1 MKKAGIVTLFGEYNF
16 GNRLQNFALQNIL
29 NKYINVETYCNVYK
43 DKETSKIRR
52 TYVMNYELKTK
63 MRIILSVLKKRM
75 NLERKWI
82 KELKKKRISNFV
94 NFSSNNIKT
103 TKNKDNY
110 DYYIIGSD
118 QVWNPGLARS
128 YIVNLGLFVAPNS
141 KVLSYAASFGI
152 NQIPEECK
160 SIYKK
165 GLNNISNISVREEAG
180 AEIVK
185 DLIGKDALVVVD
197 PTMLLTAEEWRNM
210 ENKPK
215 NTEGKKYILTYFLG
229 KISDERKSFLERIAR
244 ENNLEIIN
252 MAQLTE
258 TETYMAG
265 PSEFLSYIDNA
276 SIVFTDSFHAC
287 VFSILFKRPFYVLN
301 REDHSGNMSSR
312 LDTLLSKFK
321 LEDRKLNS
329 YEDRVS
335 FDIDYSH
342 TDKIL
347 EEERK
352 KSDEFLR
359 KALNIGD

>member
-1 MKKAGIVTLFGEYNF
+1 MKKGLIITLYDNNNY

-29 NKYINVETYCNVYK
+29 NKYINVETYYNVYK

-52 TYVMNYELKTK
+52 TYVMNDKLKTK

-75 NLERKWI
+75 NLERKWV
-82 KELKKKRISNFV
+82 KELKKKRINNFV

-128 YIVNLGLFVAPNS
+128 YIVNLGLFVASNS

-152 NQIPEECK
+152 DKIPEDCK
-160 SIYKK
+160 TIYRK
-165 GLNNISNISVREEAG
+165 GLNNMSDISVREEAG

-185 DLIGKDALVVVD
+185 KLTGKDALVVVD
-197 PTMLLTAEEWRNM
+197 PTMLLTAEEWRRI
-210 ENKPK
+210 ENQPQ
-215 NTEGKKYILTYFLG
+215 NIEGKKYILTYFLG
-229 KISDERKSFLERIAR
+229 KISEERKNFLERIAR

-252 MAQLTE
+252 MAQITE
-258 TETYMAG
+258 PEIYIVG

-301 REDHSGNMSSR
+301 REDHSGNMNSR

-329 YEDRVS
+329 YEDKVS
-335 FDIDYSH
+335 FDIDYSN

>member
-1 MKKAGIVTLFGEYNF
+1 MKKVLIITLYGNYNY
-16 GNRLQNFALQNIL
+16 GNKLQNLALQNIL
-29 NKYINVETYCNVYK
+29 SKYCDVKTYNNVREDEETLNIKKSYEKISLKMKIKKSLSKLKRKILKENTNNVLIKRKKLDNFLEFSNKYIKLTE
-43 DKETSKIRR
+43 D
-52 TYVMNYELKTK
+52 
-63 MRIILSVLKKRM
+63 
-75 NLERKWI
+75 
-82 KELKKKRISNFV
+82 
-94 NFSSNNIKT
+94 
-103 TKNKDNY
+103 KDNY

-118 QVWNPGLARS
+118 QVWNPDFALS
-128 YIVNLGLFVAPNS
+128 YNVNFGLFAKTDS
-141 KVLSYAASFGI
+141 KVISYAASFGV
-152 NQIPEECK
+152 NKIPNECK
-160 SIYKK
+160 EIYKK
-165 GLNNISNISVREEAG
+165 GLNNIKNISVREEAG

-185 DLIGKDALVVVD
+185 DLIGKNALVVVD

-229 KISDERKSFLERIAR
+229 KISDERKNFLEKIAE

-252 MAQLTE
+252 MLQITE
-258 TETYMAG
+258 PETYIAG

-329 YEDRVS
+329 YENKVS
-335 FDIDYSH
+335 FAIDYSH

>member
-1 MKKAGIVTLFGEYNF
+1 MKKGLIITLYNNSNY
-16 GNRLQNFALQNIL
+16 GNKLQNLALQNVL
-29 NKYINVETYCNVYK
+29 NKYIESETYYNIYK
-43 DKETSKIRR
+43 DEETSKIRKS
-52 TYVMNYELKTK
+52 YVMKYKLKEK
-63 MRIILSVLKKRM
+63 LRVILSVLKNRIA
-75 NLERKWI
+75 LEKKDI
-82 KELKKKRISNFV
+82 KELKKIRMNNFIEFSNK
-94 NFSSNNIKT
+94 NIKT

-128 YIVNLGLFVAPNS
+128 YIVNLGLFVASNS

-152 NQIPEECK
+152 DKIPEDCK
-160 SIYKK
+160 TIYRK
-165 GLNNISNISVREEAG
+165 GLNNMSDISVREEAG
-180 AEIVK
+180 AKIVK
-185 DLIGKDALVVVD
+185 DLIGKGALVVVD
-197 PTMLLTAEEWRNM
+197 PTMLLTAEEWRRM

-215 NTEGKKYILTYFLG
+215 NIEGKKYILTYFLG
-229 KISDERKSFLERIAR
+229 KISEERKNFLEKIAI

-252 MAQLTE
+252 MAQITE
-258 TETYMAG
+258 PEIYIAG

-276 SIVFTDSFHAC
+276 SIVFTDSFHAS
-287 VFSILFKRPFYVLN
+287 VFSILFKKPFYVLN
-301 REDHSGNMSSR
+301 REDHSGDMSSR

-321 LEDRKLNS
+321 LEDRKLNT

-335 FDIDYSH
+335 FDTDYSH

-359 KALNIGD
+359 KALDIGD